1 MIWLG
6 PRLLPFLP
14 GFIIVLDIA
23 TGQPLCLASRRGL
36 LSGPFFRNSISF
48 LRDIGFLCSFLP
60 LALMGFQQCP
70 ESDGVC
76 CISFGSFRLFSLV
89 LGVVEG
95 SRLDSMSFS
104 QWLLSS
110 STSAPWGMLSHPL
123 TLHPVFLVCY
133 FLTGTHSAVSNS
145 LTISAELFL
154 VESSVV
160 FTDTQVFKSHLCFKA
175 PGFP

>member
-1 MIWLG
+1 
-6 PRLLPFLP
+6 
-14 GFIIVLDIA
+14 
-23 TGQPLCLASRRGL
+23 
-36 LSGPFFRNSISF
+36 
-48 LRDIGFLCSFLP
+48 
-60 LALMGFQQCP
+60 MGFQQCP

-123 TLHPVFLVCY
+123 TLHPVFLVCIWWGLWRTSQWVCLPFVFY
-133 FLTGTHSAVSNS
+133 FLTSTYSAVSNS

-154 VESSVV
+154 VESSVASQILKCSSLICV
-160 FTDTQVFKSHLCFKA
+160 FRHLVFLRVWLGWLRYNFSS
-175 PGFP
+175 PGYLPW